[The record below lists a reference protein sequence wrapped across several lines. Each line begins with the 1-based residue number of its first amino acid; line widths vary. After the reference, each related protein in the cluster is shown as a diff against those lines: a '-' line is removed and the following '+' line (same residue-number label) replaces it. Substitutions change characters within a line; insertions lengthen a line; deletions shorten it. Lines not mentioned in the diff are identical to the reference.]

1 MGFGG
6 GTVLIMY
13 LTLFANTEQKTAQG
27 INLLFFLPCAFLSVL
42 YYSKKGVIHIKDV
55 VPYIIFGVFGALAGY
70 FLLDYIPTSILT
82 KLFGGF
88 LILLGLKELFLKRRT
103 KKVSPPE

>member
-13 LTLFANTEQKTAQG
+13 LTLFAGTEQKTAQG
-27 INLLFFLPCAFLSVL
+27 INLLFFLPCALLSVV

-55 VPYIIFGVFGALAGY
+55 VPYIIFGLVGALAGY
-70 FLLDYIPTSILT
+70 FLFNFVSPSMLT

-88 LILLGLKELFLKRRT
+88 LVLLGLKELFFKDI
-103 KKVSPPE
+103 KKKESPSE